1 MLITAALTGFST
13 GLPVYLVAALCLVY
27 HMVIMGDSAALT
39 GGAVAT
45 SAPGQRGA
53 TLAVH
58 SILGFSGAFLG
69 PLVVGAVLDLAGGT
83 ASKLAWGLAFLAMGA
98 GSAAAFAAIRRL

>member
-1 MLITAALTGFST
+1 VLTGLSA
-13 GLPVYLVAALCLVY
+13 GRPIWLVAALCLAY
-27 HMVIMGDSAALT
+27 HMIIMGDSAALT

-69 PLVVGAVLDLAGGT
+69 PLAVGAVLDLAGGET
-83 ASKLAWGLAFLAMGA
+83 SRVAWALAFLAMGA
-98 GSAAAFAAIRRL
+98 GSAAAFVAIRRL